1 MKILDNEKVI
11 LTSNNDK
18 VILTDHR
25 IHMKVKD
32 WGIDYSIGI
41 FLEDISSIEVKYK
54 SNLILLLVG
63 ILSIVGSMFY
73 GLSENQSDIMVL
85 GLILGLILLGL
96 WWFSRQHIVSISPN
110 GGEKLNFSIQ
120 GFDAEKVE
128 DFVWKVSKAKAER
141 VRVRMNNK
149 L

>member
-1 MKILDNEKVI
+1 MKKLENENVI

-54 SNLILLLVG
+54 SSLILLLAG
-63 ILSIVGSMFY
+63 IISIVGSVLY
-73 GLSENQSDIMVL
+73 GLSENQSGILVL
-85 GLILGLILLGL
+85 GLILGLILLAF

-110 GGEKLNFSIQ
+110 GGAKLNFSIQ
-120 GFDAEKVE
+120 GFEAEKVE

-141 VRVRMNNK
+141 VRNF
-149 L
+149 